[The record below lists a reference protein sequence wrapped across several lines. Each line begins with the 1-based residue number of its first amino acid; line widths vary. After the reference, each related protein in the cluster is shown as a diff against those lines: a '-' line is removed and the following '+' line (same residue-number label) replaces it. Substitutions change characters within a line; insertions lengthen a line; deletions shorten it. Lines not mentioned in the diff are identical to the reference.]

1 MRRSISNVG
10 TIATSS
16 LGHRGIVVAVCVAFA
31 LVAMAPQPTHALDT
45 WRSFADLRVVR
56 DVAHEGNNLWLATA
70 SGIVKFDKTSL
81 NTAKR
86 FSFYTPFDGVAA
98 TQTVAVA
105 IDGNGNRWFAH
116 DVVDAGLSILDSLDT
131 WRVLRPRDGLLL
143 KPGAKANTVFAT
155 GDSVWAGT
163 ESGVTLFVGDR
174 VGIRLDAD
182 DGLPSDNVRAIAR
195 TGNFV
200 WIGTNLGLARLEGGV
215 ITTYR
220 VSNGL
225 VSNDILSLSTRGDEV
240 WVGTSNGISVVTA
253 FGDTIR
259 PVSSAGLVPPGSPT
273 GSRPSVFDIAFEDTV
288 AWVGTNFGAARLEEG
303 SWKRYPSQRNATNT
317 LFGRETRALATVG
330 REVWSGNSE
339 RGGAKFDP
347 LGSRPGWQEI
357 SLPAPPTN
365 FLGNLDLDAN
375 GDVWMTCSI
384 KRDGSRGTYG
394 QGLKYNG
401 TIFST
406 IEQSARGLGFTS
418 RLHDVVRVDSRDQK
432 WFGFWD
438 LVGGLNR
445 LNSAETRIDTLNID
459 ALCAADA
466 NRRQA
471 CTGIRFDSNG
481 RVWGSF
487 DQFGIACLA
496 ADGDSCVTWINQ
508 DGISNEAEGAT
519 ANAFALDKQGRVWI
533 GFFKSPAVM
542 LDPRGTLYDKE
553 DDIITL
559 FPQVTG
565 GLPNDRVHAVEA
577 DTLGRIWFGTEA
589 GVGIYD
595 PFEDDWTVYRAG
607 ANILDASIR
616 SIAFLPDG
624 SALIG
629 DNSGNVYTLDSDL
642 ETFGPTYNL
651 ATVGFPSERVSAI
664 KFDARRSTDA
674 NWVVWFATYGGGLVR
689 LEMDR
694 VEDPPPPD
702 PNLIVV
708 YPNPFL
714 AGGDA
719 DVVTFDRLRAES
731 TLSLY
736 TLAGEM
742 VRQLTVASGETSA
755 LWDTRNTGGE
765 EVASGVYFYIV
776 RRDGADYGRGKLA
789 VIR

>member
-1 MRRSISNVG
+1 VSAARDRRPVA
-10 TIATSS
+10 IAALFLT
-16 LGHRGIVVAVCVAFA
+16 LLFA
-31 LVAMAPQPTHALDT
+31 LAPGLARAADG

-56 DVAHEGNNLWLATA
+56 DIAHEGNNLWLATS

-81 NTAKR
+81 NTSKR
-86 FSFYTPFDGVAA
+86 FLFYTPFDGVAA

-105 IDGNGNRWFAH
+105 VDGRGNRWFAH
-116 DVVDAGLSILDSLDT
+116 DVVDAGLSVLDSLDS
-131 WRVLRPRDGLLL
+131 WRVLRPQDGLLL
-143 KPGAKANTVFAT
+143 RSGKKANTVFAT

-195 TGNFV
+195 TGRYV
-200 WIGTNLGLARLEGGV
+200 WIGTDQGLARLEGGV
-215 ITTYR
+215 LTRYPLAGPT
-220 VSNGL
+220 G
-225 VSNDILSLSTRGDEV
+225 SNDILSLATRGDDL
-240 WVGTSNGISVVTA
+240 WVGSVSGISLVTA

-259 PVSSAGLVPPGSPT
+259 PVTTSGLIPPGSPT
-273 GSRPSVFDIAFEDTV
+273 GSRASVFEIAFEDTT
-288 AWVGTNFGAARLEEG
+288 AWAVTNFGPARLEG
-303 SWKRYPSQRNATNT
+303 ATWTRYPSQRNATNT
-317 LFGRETRALATVG
+317 LFGRETRSVATVG
-330 REVWSGNSE
+330 REVWIGNSE

-347 LGSRPGWQEI
+347 LGSRPGWQEV

-365 FLGNLDLDAN
+365 FMGSLDLDAN

-401 TIFST
+401 TIFTT
-406 IEQSARGLGFTS
+406 IEQSGRGLAFQS
-418 RLHDVVRVDSRDQK
+418 RLHDIVRVDGADQK

-438 LVGGLNR
+438 IFGGLSR
-445 LNSAETRIDTLNID
+445 VNSSETRADTLNID

-471 CTGIRFDSNG
+471 CTQIRFDG
-481 RVWGSF
+481 DGHVWAAF
-487 DQFGIACLA
+487 DLLGLVCL
-496 ADGDSCVTWINQ
+496 DVGGDSCATWINQ
-508 DGISNEAEGAT
+508 DGISNEPEGAT
-519 ANAFALDKQGRVWI
+519 ANAFALDKQGRAWI

-542 LDPRGTLYDKE
+542 LDPRGTLYDKD

-559 FPQVTG
+559 FPQETG
-565 GLPNDRVHAVEA
+565 GLPNDRVHAVEV
-577 DTLGRIWFGTEA
+577 DTLGRVWFGTEA

-607 ANILDASIR
+607 TNILDASVR
-616 SIAFLPDG
+616 SIAFLPDNT
-624 SALIG
+624 ALIG
-629 DNSGNVYTLDSDL
+629 DNSGNVYTLYSDL
-642 ETFGPTYNL
+642 ATFGPTYNL
-651 ATVGFPSERVSAI
+651 TTVGFPSERVSEI

-689 LEMDR
+689 LDMDR
-694 VEDPPPPD
+694 VADPPPPD

-708 YPNPFL
+708 FPNPFIQ
-714 AGGDA
+714 GGDA
-719 DVVTFDRLRAES
+719 DVVTFDRLRSES

-742 VRQLTVASGETSA
+742 VRQLTTASGENSA

-765 EVASGVYFYIV
+765 EVASGVYFYVV
-776 RRDGADYGRGKLA
+776 RHAGNDYGRGKIA